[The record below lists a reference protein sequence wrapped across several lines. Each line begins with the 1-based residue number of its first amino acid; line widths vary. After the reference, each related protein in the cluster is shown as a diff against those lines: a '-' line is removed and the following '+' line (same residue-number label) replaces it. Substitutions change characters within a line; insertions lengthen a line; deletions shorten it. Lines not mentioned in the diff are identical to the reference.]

1 MPPRVSVLL
10 AVRDGLPYLPDA
22 VTSVLEGQTLRDLEL
37 VAVDDGSTDGSL
49 AYLRG
54 LTAPRL
60 VVVVVR
66 RPRGLTRALNVGI
79 EVCRAPLVARLDAD
93 DVADADRL
101 SRQAA
106 YLDARP
112 AVGLLGTGAY
122 EYGPSIAG
130 YRRVV
135 PPTDDAGLRRALGAR
150 NPFLHSSVMF
160 RAAIVRALG
169 GYDERFRVA
178 QDYDLWL
185 RMARVTRLAC
195 LPDPLVIRL
204 RHGTSV
210 TARHPWARRWAE
222 ARARYRAVRA
232 GQYPPTVL
240 VPRLAC

>member
-1 MPPRVSVLL
+1 MSPRVSVLL
-10 AVRDGLPYLPDA
+10 AVRDGLPYLRDA
-22 VTSVLEGQTLRDLEL
+22 VTSILEGQTLRDLEL
-37 VAVDDGSTDGSL
+37 VAVDDGSTGGSL

-54 LTAPRL
+54 LTDQRL

-79 EVCRAPLVARLDAD
+79 EVCRAPLVAR
-93 DVADADRL
+93 
-101 SRQAA
+101 
-106 YLDARP
+106 LDARP

-150 NPFLHSSVMF
+150 NPFVHSSVMF
-160 RAAIVRALG
+160 RAAIVRELG
-169 GYDERFRVA
+169 GYDESFRVA

-195 LPDPLVIRL
+195 LPDP
-204 RHGTSV
+204 
-210 TARHPWARRWAE
+210 P
-222 ARARYRAVRA
+222 
-232 GQYPPTVL
+232 
-240 VPRLAC
+240 